1 MTTERAA
8 AALVEVRGLAAAG
21 RIQLSSHARARCRE
35 RGVLFADVRAALT
48 RARGCVEQDHGRW
61 RVVGDDLGGEELTA
75 VVVLEDGV
83 LVVTLF

>member
-1 MTTERAA
+1 
-8 AALVEVRGLAAAG
+8 
-21 RIQLSSHARARCRE
+21 
-35 RGVLFADVRAALT
+35 LT